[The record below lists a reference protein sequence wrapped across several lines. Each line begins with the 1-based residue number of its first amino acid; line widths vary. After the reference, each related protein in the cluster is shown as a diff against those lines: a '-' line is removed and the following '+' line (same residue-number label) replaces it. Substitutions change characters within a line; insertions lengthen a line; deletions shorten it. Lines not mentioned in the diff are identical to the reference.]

1 MRRECRE
8 GFPHH
13 RLKRKPLVS
22 DPVMHHGTCVTHV
35 PWCMSGSQ
43 TRGGGENVPGI
54 PGACATRNFT
64 HLVRGPYIFTEHLSW
79 PFRLSALLQ
88 LHLHL
93 RLNIWLQWI
102 AQRQL
107 RDETR
112 NIYVLE
118 FRATYFK
125 DLTIVCIVLIV
136 ICEPVM
142 SWVLQ
147 VWYTLGSLGW
157 YMHTNILPEYLGIL
171 PRLGNWAYCLETV
184 VRCMLTFTLHFM
196 QYAANCYGSR
206 RNDHV
211 RADWYI
217 ESKN

>member
-13 RLKRKPLVS
+13 RLQRKPLVS

-43 TRGGGENVPGI
+43 TRGDGENVPGI

-79 PFRLSALLQ
+79 PRLSALLQ
-88 LHLHL
+88 LHPHL

-118 FRATYFK
+118 FRATSFK
-125 DLTIVCIVLIV
+125 GLTIVCIVLIV
-136 ICEPVM
+136 ICEPVV

-147 VWYTLGSLGW
+147 VWYTIKSLGW
-157 YMHTNILPEYLGIL
+157 YMHTNILP
-171 PRLGNWAYCLETV
+171 
-184 VRCMLTFTLHFM
+184 
-196 QYAANCYGSR
+196 
-206 RNDHV
+206 
-211 RADWYI
+211 
-217 ESKN
+217 